1 MIMSFEIQRVSPI
14 KYNVVSKG
22 TGAIHSHFNRKKKAQ
37 AQIRLLNMLHE
48 QHGEGNFFS
57 DMVQGAKKIG
67 NQAIQG
73 IQDLGNKVADLGNKV
88 VNPGQAYPPELTQL
102 KKDIGEEN
110 ITAIEIRRTPVPNS
124 ITTAMNVFSL
134 GSFNKKNVASTV

>member
-1 MIMSFEIQRVSPI
+1 M
-14 KYNVVSKG
+14 N
-22 TGAIHSHFNRKKKAQ
+22 
-37 AQIRLLNMLHE
+37 NME
-48 QHGEGNFFS
+48 KVFFFS

-102 KKDIGEEN
+102 KQDIGSEN
-110 ITAIEIRRTPVPNS
+110 VTAVELRRTPVPKA
-124 ITTAMNVFSL
+124 ITTAMDVVSL
-134 GSFNKKNVASTV
+134 GSFRKKNVTSTV